1 MLTTLTTLI
10 GLGIVCLT
18 IALLI
23 SYVLIWVLSKQLE
36 RQAYKIC
43 ELEAKVEVDALI
55 DLVDEDIT
63 VL

>member
-43 ELEAKVEVDALI
+43 ELEVKVKVDALI

>member
-1 MLTTLTTLI
+1 MLVNLM
-10 GLGIVCLT
+10 GLGIIFLA

-36 RQAYKIC
+36 RASVKIKN
-43 ELEAKVEVDALI
+43 LEIQVDALI
-55 DLVDEDIT
+55 DLIDEDIT

>member
-10 GLGIVCLT
+10 GLGIVCLI

-23 SYVLIWVLSKQLE
+23 SYVLIWILSKQLE
-36 RQAYKIC
+36 RQASKIYV
-43 ELEAKVEVDALI
+43 LEVKVDALV
-55 DLVDEDIT
+55 DLIDEDIT